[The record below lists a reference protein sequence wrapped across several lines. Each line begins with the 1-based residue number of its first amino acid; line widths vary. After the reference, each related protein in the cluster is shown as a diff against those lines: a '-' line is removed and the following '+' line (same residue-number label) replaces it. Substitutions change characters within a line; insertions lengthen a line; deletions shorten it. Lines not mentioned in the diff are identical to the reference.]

1 MTSARDYLTI
11 IIGTSSNLDAATH
24 RSSAYG
30 PQNILHNIVQI
41 APFLRDDHLTFP
53 TPQCDEQLWTPTRNW
68 AASETKMA
76 DEQIALEGQEAIKL
90 TGDRLREAREAL
102 GLTLADVAQRTRIT
116 QRHLRAVEESQ
127 FSELPGRTYVTG
139 FSRAYARAINLPEA
153 EIAAAVR
160 RELEDEHYTARPIYE
175 AYEPTDPAR
184 LPTKRLAITF
194 VVITALLASAYGV
207 WRFVS
212 VEPDEALRAA
222 QMRAADEN
230 ASPTVAAPGTTAP
243 AGQTPAGQ
251 AIAADAPVI
260 LTAVGN
266 AAEVWI
272 GFDDAQGKAR
282 DSRTLKAGEHFQ
294 LPADYVANYTLRTS
308 RPQALQITVGGRDIG
323 SLGSADLLV
332 KNVSLKVADLIAR
345 ADSNG
350 TSTAPVP
357 AKAPTATPP
366 VAPAPTAPA
375 PAR

>member
-1 MTSARDYLTI
+1 
-11 IIGTSSNLDAATH
+11 
-24 RSSAYG
+24 
-30 PQNILHNIVQI
+30 
-41 APFLRDDHLTFP
+41 
-53 TPQCDEQLWTPTRNW
+53 
-68 AASETKMA
+68 MA

-139 FSRAYARAINLPEA
+139 FARAYARAINLPEA

-160 RELEDEHYTARPIYE
+160 RELEDEHYTARPLYE

-194 VVITALLASAYGV
+194 VIITALLASAYGV

-222 QMRAADEN
+222 QMRAADES
-230 ASPTVAAPGTTAP
+230 ASPTSSAATKA
-243 AGQTPAGQ
+243 AAPAGQ

-260 LTAVGN
+260 LTAIGS

-282 DSRTLKAGEHFQ
+282 DSRTLKSGEQFQ
-294 LPADYVANYTLRTS
+294 LPADYIANYTLRTS
-308 RPQALQITVGGRDIG
+308 RPQALQITVGGRDVG
-323 SLGSADLLV
+323 ALGSADVLV
-332 KNVSLKVADLIAR
+332 KNVSLQVADLISR

-350 TSTAPVP
+350 TSKTPVP
-357 AKAPTATPP
+357 ATPPSAAVAPTAS
-366 VAPAPTAPA
+366 APAASGA
-375 PAR
+375 AAR